1 MKLTPSSQNPLSS
14 LSDRPSLSRSPRG
27 SASDSASSSFQ
38 SLIRRSN
45 SNPAASIRSQSG
57 TGADTRS
64 QAPILNALGVNSM
77 AARQNSIVEGAGRAT
92 AISPRATK
100 LALTNTLSTS
110 LAPDTAINTPAP
122 FNRLQQ
128 NWMDANTGVYAN
140 LMSNNLT
147 RTTPFQLDPVD
158 IRWANFSNGK
168 FESQQRVVGNVSLE
182 SGRELAQLLGGTLVS
197 GPFDTFGS
205 TTRDRFIRMPN
216 GQMIE
221 AGVLAHQLNAARQ
234 ASDPFSATQ
243 AVIEIYQ
250 IEAKNFNI
258 NKSQNAVDLAAKGVI
273 VTNKVIQTA

>member
-1 MKLTPSSQNPLSS
+1 MKLTPSSQNPLAS
-14 LSDRPSLSRSPRG
+14 LSDRLSLSRSPRG
-27 SASDSASSSFQ
+27 TASDTTFSSFQ
-38 SLIRRSN
+38 SLLRRSN

-57 TGADTRS
+57 TGAATRS
-64 QAPILNALGVNSM
+64 QAPILNALGVNSLTV
-77 AARQNSIVEGAGRAT
+77 RQNSAAEGAARAT
-92 AISPRATK
+92 VASPRASR
-100 LALTNTLSTS
+100 LSLTNAPSTS

-128 NWMDANTGVYAN
+128 NWMDANTGAYAN
-140 LMSNNLT
+140 LMRTNLT
-147 RTTPFQLDPVD
+147 RTTPFQLESVD

-168 FESQQRVVGNVSLE
+168 FESQQRVVGNVSIE

-234 ASDPFSATQ
+234 SSDPFSATQ
-243 AVIEIYQ
+243 AVLEIYQ
-250 IEAKNFNI
+250 IEARNFNLTT
-258 NKSQNAVDLAAKGVI
+258 SQNAVDLAAKGMM
-273 VTNKVIQTA
+273 VTGNAIQPA